1 MSYYPTPEG
10 KDPHLWQVARR
21 RASFRYSALTYLIV
35 NAFLWILWALTSRN
49 NYSGIPWPVWPT
61 LGWGIGLAFQYFG
74 AYGSPAGKDPA
85 EAEYEKL
92 QRQRD
97 AGTKG

>member
-1 MSYYPTPEG
+1 MSYSPTPEG

-21 RASFRYSALTYLIV
+21 RANFRRSALVYVVI
-35 NAFLWILWALTSRN
+35 NAFLWILWAMGDRHDHR
-49 NYSGIPWPVWPT
+49 GIPWAIWPT

-74 AYGSPAGKDPA
+74 AYGSPGGTDPA

-92 QRQRD
+92 QRRRQSGEQR
-97 AGTKG
+97 